1 MIINIVL
8 TTICHSFCTAASIIF
23 LIAAVMSGWDTGET
37 MFTFMF
43 LGIIQGAVISS
54 LGLLALRSRGFLSSW
69 RSSLL
74 ATASYIAGTSFLT
87 PVLLS
92 PVLDSLYSIMALE
105 AMFLGVGSLI
115 PLTLVHPRPAP
126 QKNRQDRDSPS
137 GRDADQE
144 STDPPRIGIIRNIVL
159 TTVSHTIGVA
169 VAARITL
176 SIAPDWDDEAARNYL
191 LVIELLQ
198 GGVISSMGLFF
209 LRLKGLLTSWST
221 AVLSTISYI
230 IGTVVLTPVL
240 LFEVMNVSL
249 PVLAAEAMVLLP
261 GSAVSLILVRPRRPS
276 DDDPSR
282 DRPPGSDDELVK
294 LGPARSA
301 PCSDR

>member
-8 TTICHSFCTAASIIF
+8 TTICHSLCTAASIIF
-23 LIAAVMSGWDTGET
+23 FIAAVMSGWDTGET

-54 LGLLALRSRGFLSSW
+54 LGLLALRSRGFLSNW

-92 PVLDSLYSIMALE
+92 PVLDTLYSIMALE

-144 STDPPRIGIIRNIVL
+144 SADPPRIGIIRNIVL
-159 TTVSHTIGVA
+159 TTVSHLPKIGRASCRERV
-169 VAARITL
+169 
-176 SIAPDWDDEAARNYL
+176 
-191 LVIELLQ
+191 
-198 GGVISSMGLFF
+198 
-209 LRLKGLLTSWST
+209 
-221 AVLSTISYI
+221 
-230 IGTVVLTPVL
+230 
-240 LFEVMNVSL
+240 
-249 PVLAAEAMVLLP
+249 
-261 GSAVSLILVRPRRPS
+261 
-276 DDDPSR
+276 
-282 DRPPGSDDELVK
+282 
-294 LGPARSA
+294 
-301 PCSDR
+301 

>member
-8 TTICHSFCTAASIIF
+8 TTICHSLCTAASIIF
-23 LIAAVMSGWDTGET
+23 FIAAVMSGWDTGET

-54 LGLLALRSRGFLSSW
+54 LGLLALRSRGFLSNW

-87 PVLLS
+87 PVVLS
-92 PVLDSLYSIMALE
+92 PVLDSLYFIMALE
-105 AMFLGVGSLI
+105 AIFLSIGSLI

-126 QKNRQDRDSPS
+126 QKHRQDPDTPS
-137 GRDADQE
+137 GRDADPA
-144 STDPPRIGIIRNIVL
+144 STDPPRVGIIRNIVL
-159 TTVSHTIGVA
+159 TTTSHTIGVA

-176 SIAPDWDDEAARNYL
+176 SIASSRGYDAARDYL
-191 LVIELLQ
+191 LVIELIQ
-198 GGVISSMGLFF
+198 GGVISSMGLLF
-209 LRLKGLLTSWST
+209 LRLKGLLTSWSV
-221 AVLSTISYI
+221 AMRSTISYI
-230 IGTVVLTPVL
+230 IGTLVLTPVL

-249 PVLAAEAMVLLP
+249 PVLAAEAAVLLP

-282 DRPPGSDDELVK
+282 DRPPGPDDESAA
-294 LGPARSA
+294 ARL
-301 PCSDR
+301 PEGRT

>member
-8 TTICHSFCTAASIIF
+8 TTICHSLCAAASIIF
-23 LIAAVMSGWDTGET
+23 FIAALMSGWDTGET
-37 MFTFMF
+37 IFAFMF
-43 LGIIQGAVISS
+43 FGIIQGAAISA
-54 LGLLALRSRGFLSSW
+54 LGLLALRSRGFLQNW
-69 RSSLL
+69 RSSLI

-87 PVLLS
+87 PVVLS
-92 PVLDSLYSIMALE
+92 PILDSLYSIMAFE

-115 PLTLVHPRPAP
+115 PLTLVHPRPAS
-126 QKNRQDRDSPS
+126 QENRQDRDSPS
-137 GRDADQE
+137 GLDEDSE
-144 STDPPRIGIIRNIVL
+144 SADPPRVGIIRNIVL
-159 TTVSHTIGVA
+159 TIVSHTIGVA
-169 VAARITL
+169 VAARISL
-176 SIAPDWDDEAARNYL
+176 SIAPDWNYNAASNYL
-191 LVIELLQ
+191 LAIELVQ
-198 GGVISSMGLFF
+198 GCIIFSMGLFF
-209 LRLKGLLTSWST
+209 LRLKRLLTSWSV
-221 AVLSTISYI
+221 AVRSTISYI

-294 LGPARSA
+294 PGPARSA

>member
-1 MIINIVL
+1 MPN
-8 TTICHSFCTAASIIF
+8 
-23 LIAAVMSGWDTGET
+23 
-37 MFTFMF
+37 
-43 LGIIQGAVISS
+43 
-54 LGLLALRSRGFLSSW
+54 W

-144 STDPPRIGIIRNIVL
+144 SADPPRVGIIRNIVL

-209 LRLKGLLTSWST
+209 LRLKGLLTSWSA

-249 PVLAAEAMVLLP
+249 PVLAAEVMVLLP

-276 DDDPSR
+276 DDDPPP
-282 DRPPGSDDELVK
+282 DRPPGSDDELMK
-294 LGPARSA
+294 PGPARSA

>member
-1 MIINIVL
+1 MTTNIVL
-8 TTICHSFCTAASIIF
+8 TTICHSLCAAVSIIF
-23 LIAAVMSGWDTGET
+23 FIAALMSGWDTGET

-43 LGIIQGAVISS
+43 LGIIQGAAISS
-54 LGLLALRSRGFLSSW
+54 RGLLALRSRGLLPNW
-69 RSSLL
+69 RSSPL

-126 QKNRQDRDSPS
+126 QKHRQERDSPS
-137 GRDADQE
+137 GRDADPA
-144 STDPPRIGIIRNIVL
+144 STDPPRVGIIRNIVL

-176 SIAPDWDDEAARNYL
+176 SIASSRGYDAARDYL
-191 LVIELLQ
+191 LVIELIQ
-198 GGVISSMGLFF
+198 GVVISSMGLLF
-209 LRLKGLLTSWST
+209 LRLKGLLTNWSV
-221 AVLSTISYI
+221 AMRSTISYI

-249 PVLAAEAMVLLP
+249 PVLAAEAAVLLP

-282 DRPPGSDDELVK
+282 DRPPGPDDE
-294 LGPARSA
+294 PAAARL
-301 PCSDR
+301 PEGRT